1 VRAWDKRQIWRVR
14 VGARVERAVVTYAV
28 AAKGCVF
35 LTRSREDAKKTRKLN
50 HEVHKD
56 HEDVRAFEC
65 ALARGTRALLALRA
79 ELPLPLWLS
88 VLVILVYFV
97 VQPSSSRLRVR

>member
-14 VGARVERAVVTYAV
+14 AGARVERAVVTYAV

-35 LTRSREDAKKTRKLN
+35 LTRRRENAKKTKKLN
-50 HEVHKD
+50 HELHKD

-65 ALARGTRALLALRA
+65 ALARGTCALLALRA
-79 ELPLPLWLS
+79 ELPLPLWL
-88 VLVILVYFV
+88 ILVEFV
-97 VQPSSSRLRVR
+97 VQPFSSRLRGFA